1 MGRLMKSAC
10 LRRPLILIMQ
20 LTVAYI
26 VVTFSTTT
34 KKELSEDPHL
44 VVNGISSHDLHQGK
58 LGNCWFVAACSCL
71 ALRQNLWQKVVPHV
85 EEQDWVSDNPDQNV
99 GIFHFCFWRFGE
111 WIDVV
116 IDDRLP
122 TVDNELIY
130 CHSNDRNE
138 FWSALLEKAYAKM
151 AGSYEALD
159 GGNTA
164 EAIVDFTGAVA
175 ESIDM
180 IDGHYSHDIIER
192 AKLFEDLLKVQR
204 REGLISCYIMPLSSD
219 EFEGQTE
226 MGLVKGHAY
235 SVTEILKMPLEEK
248 RVPWQKTKKLFMIR
262 LRNPW
267 GKSEWNGP
275 WSDSSEEWK
284 KVSQAERKKLRLT
297 IENDG
302 EFWMSFEDWCKNFTD
317 VDVCRIVNT
326 SFFSIHKT
334 WEKKMIRGEWK
345 KNRDPMLNRAG
356 GCLNNAATFFQ
367 NPQYVFDVKKSQD
380 KVMICLQQKDKRIY
394 KREGKGD
401 NLVIGFEIFK
411 VEANREYR
419 MHKVTVQEK
428 MATSM
433 YIDNRMV
440 FSKLCL
446 KEGRYLLIPTTFR
459 PDTEAE
465 FILRL
470 FTDVPSE
477 LRYYDYLKMTAIFPS
492 HFSPACMLICL
503 RPRKQKIQRVMMSET
518 DVQHTSVGS
527 TDMMTAKRGAPISC
541 EDDIHCGFRDHIAC
555 NLCAFVPCQF
565 TTTLISLNCNISQGA
580 VFDVKLPWGWRCIL
594 FTSRFYTVGDSSTPI
609 HKRTDMMI
617 AKRGAP
623 ISCEDDIHCGFRD
636 HIACNLC
643 AFVSCQF
650 TTTLISLNCNIS
662 QGAVFDVKLP
672 WGWRCN
678 LLTPRF
684 HTVANSSTPIHKRT
698 DMMIAKRGAPISC
711 GDDIHC
717 GFRDHIACNLCAF
730 VPCQFSTTL
739 ISLNCNI
746 SQGAVFDVKLPWGW
760 RCILFTSRFYTVG
773 DSSTPI
779 HKRTDMMIAKRAAPT
794 SCADDI
800 HCGFMDHIACNLC
813 AFVPCQ
819 FTTTLISLNCN
830 ISQGAVFD
838 VKLPWGWRCILFT
851 SRFYTV
857 GDSSTPIHK
866 RTDMMI
872 AKRAAPT
879 SCADDIHC
887 GFMDHIACNLC
898 AFVPCQFSTTLI
910 SLDYNISQGAVFN
923 VKLPWGW
930 RCNLLTPRFH
940 TVGDSSTPIHKRT
953 DMMIAKRG
961 APISCEDDIHCGFR
975 DHIACNLCAFVP
987 CQFTTTLIS
996 LDYNISQGAVFNV
1009 KLPWGWRCILFT
1021 SRFHT
1026 VANSSTPTHKRMQD
1040 CLSTGV

>member
-1 MGRLMKSAC
+1 MC
-10 LRRPLILIMQ
+10 
-20 LTVAYI
+20 
-26 VVTFSTTT
+26 STTAKPFKDQNYFELKRQCLEEGKLFEDPEFPACDASLFYNT
-34 KKELSEDPHL
+34 PPQGRVEWKRPQELSEDPHL

-71 ALRQNLWQKVVPHV
+71 ALRQNLWQKVVPNV

-204 REGLISCYIMPLSSD
+204 RDGLISCYIMPLSSD

-248 RVPWQKTKKLFMIR
+248 CLPWQKTKKLFMIR

-367 NPQYVFDVKKSQD
+367 NPQYIFDVKKSQD

-428 MATSM
+428 MATSL

-446 KEGRYLLIPTTFR
+446 KEGRYVLIPTTFR

-477 LRYYDYLKMTAIFPS
+477 LRELTLHRPRGACLDILRGFVARVSQVKVHSVSRLRCQDPYIGANPYIVIKCENQKVRSPVQKSTLSAIFNTQAI
-492 HFSPACMLICL
+492 FYQRNIASPIVVQVWHSGLLCDKFMGQVRISVSPNY
-503 RPRKQKIQRVMMSET
+503 PRSLQKFQLQDRGSREDYDMPGHITIKV
-518 DVQHTSVGS
+518 VTS
-527 TDMMTAKRGAPISC
+527 
-541 EDDIHCGFRDHIAC
+541 DDLVEF
-555 NLCAFVPCQF
+555 
-565 TTTLISLNCNISQGA
+565 
-580 VFDVKLPWGWRCIL
+580 
-594 FTSRFYTVGDSSTPI
+594 
-609 HKRTDMMI
+609 
-617 AKRGAP
+617 
-623 ISCEDDIHCGFRD
+623 
-636 HIACNLC
+636 
-643 AFVSCQF
+643 
-650 TTTLISLNCNIS
+650 
-662 QGAVFDVKLP
+662 
-672 WGWRCN
+672 
-678 LLTPRF
+678 
-684 HTVANSSTPIHKRT
+684 
-698 DMMIAKRGAPISC
+698 
-711 GDDIHC
+711 
-717 GFRDHIACNLCAF
+717 
-730 VPCQFSTTL
+730 
-739 ISLNCNI
+739 
-746 SQGAVFDVKLPWGW
+746 
-760 RCILFTSRFYTVG
+760 
-773 DSSTPI
+773 
-779 HKRTDMMIAKRAAPT
+779 
-794 SCADDI
+794 
-800 HCGFMDHIACNLC
+800 
-813 AFVPCQ
+813 
-819 FTTTLISLNCN
+819 
-830 ISQGAVFD
+830 
-838 VKLPWGWRCILFT
+838 
-851 SRFYTV
+851 
-857 GDSSTPIHK
+857 
-866 RTDMMI
+866 
-872 AKRAAPT
+872 
-879 SCADDIHC
+879 
-887 GFMDHIACNLC
+887 
-898 AFVPCQFSTTLI
+898 
-910 SLDYNISQGAVFN
+910 
-923 VKLPWGW
+923 
-930 RCNLLTPRFH
+930 
-940 TVGDSSTPIHKRT
+940 
-953 DMMIAKRG
+953 
-961 APISCEDDIHCGFR
+961 
-975 DHIACNLCAFVP
+975 
-987 CQFTTTLIS
+987 
-996 LDYNISQGAVFNV
+996 
-1009 KLPWGWRCILFT
+1009 
-1021 SRFHT
+1021 
-1026 VANSSTPTHKRMQD
+1026 
-1040 CLSTGV
+1040 